1 MHENMKIHYTW
12 LNRAFVKKE
21 ISKISEILSAHF
33 ENFVKIIIISMYTE
47 LLSNFDG

>member
-12 LNRAFVKKE
+12 RAFVKKE
-21 ISKISEILSAHF
+21 ISTILEILSANF
-33 ENFVKIIIISMYTE
+33 ENFVKIIIRRIYTE